1 MNNLI
6 MYNNVNN
13 NYTKIKNGNK
23 SNDINEYDN
32 QCKFTF
38 YLPNFKLLLKKL
50 FCLD

>member
-13 NYTKIKNGNK
+13 NTKIKENNLR
-23 SNDINEYDN
+23 NDRNDSDN
-32 QCKFTF
+32 QCKLTF

-50 FCLD
+50 FCLE